1 MENMKDKVVE
11 GLKQFVFGEHQ
22 GNKASAARDLGL
34 KHMTLVNWLEG
45 NRTPNLEALQPVFEA
60 LGWQIVF
67 PGQSIRDYA
76 RILQMRDT
84 DASAHDLAMAND
96 DTTPES
102 VLEFVAAKR
111 HHRPDVM
118 FSPEILKELRLDAA
132 DALLYTTHSDALS
145 PLIRNGAQ
153 VLVDRTKT
161 AIEDGAIYLIHLGT
175 SLVLRRI
182 TRDVG
187 RLLLSGK
194 PELPVLYIAPEQE
207 AEMKI
212 LGKVVWVGNKI

>member
-1 MENMKDKVVE
+1 MEKTFT
-11 GLKQFVFGEHQ
+11 QQ
-22 GNKASAARDLGL
+22 I
-34 KHMTLVNWLEG
+34 
-45 NRTPNLEALQPVFEA
+45 LEALEEGVRQHGSAYKLAKESGVQLSSLGRWLDGTPPRLSAVEPA
-60 LGWQIVF
+60 LDCLGARVLL

-76 RILQMRDT
+76 RVLQMRDT

-194 PELPVLYIAPEQE
+194 PELPVLHILPEQE

>member
-1 MENMKDKVVE
+1 
-11 GLKQFVFGEHQ
+11 
-22 GNKASAARDLGL
+22 
-34 KHMTLVNWLEG
+34 
-45 NRTPNLEALQPVFEA
+45 
-60 LGWQIVF
+60 
-67 PGQSIRDYA
+67 
-76 RILQMRDT
+76 MRDT
-84 DASAHDLAMAND
+84 DASAHDLALAND
-96 DTTPES
+96 DSTPES
-102 VLEFVAAKR
+102 VLEFCAAKR

-194 PELPVLYIAPEQE
+194 PELPVLHVLPEQE

>member
-1 MENMKDKVVE
+1 MKDDFMTQVYALIRMAIEQSGSLSALSREVATS
-11 GLKQFVFGEHQ
+11 
-22 GNKASAARDLGL
+22 KANISNWANEKTAPNTVQLAPIADLVG
-34 KHMTLVNWLEG
+34 
-45 NRTPNLEALQPVFEA
+45 A
-60 LGWQIVF
+60 QIVL

-111 HHRPDVM
+111 HHRPDVL
-118 FSPEILKELRLDAA
+118 FSPEILKDLRLDAA
-132 DALLYTTHSDALS
+132 DALIYTTHSDALA

-194 PELPVLYIAPEQE
+194 SELPVLHILPEQE